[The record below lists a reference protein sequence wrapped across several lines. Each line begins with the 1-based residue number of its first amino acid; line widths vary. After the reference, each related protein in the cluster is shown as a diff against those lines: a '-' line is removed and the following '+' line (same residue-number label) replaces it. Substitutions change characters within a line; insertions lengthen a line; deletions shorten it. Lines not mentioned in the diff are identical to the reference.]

1 MSCSCGLNTP
11 PSPSEEKS
19 YAPIK
24 NAFQKIGPSFS
35 KKITTFE
42 KILIIS
48 ILIIIYLLFKKTYS
62 C

>member
-24 NAFQKIGPSFS
+24 NAFQ
-35 KKITTFE
+35 
-42 KILIIS
+42 ILIIA